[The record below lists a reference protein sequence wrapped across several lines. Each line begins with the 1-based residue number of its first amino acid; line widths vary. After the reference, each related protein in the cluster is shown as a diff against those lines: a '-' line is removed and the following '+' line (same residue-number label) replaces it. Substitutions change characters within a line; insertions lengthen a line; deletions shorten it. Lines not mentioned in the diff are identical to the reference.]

1 LHRPPIGRFNGGR
14 KSSASF
20 EAFANP
26 DERSLMRPLS
36 AFVVLGA
43 LGLTSALAA
52 PPAEGGYLAS
62 LDRDAATPQSPHL
75 LQMAAPA
82 DEDAPL
88 TQLFISP
95 CGEPFRAKA
104 SDPYPVVVWFN
115 RADTDHDGQLDRA
128 EFVADAMQ
136 FFQKLD
142 ANGDGFIDSRELYY
156 YEHITVPEIM
166 VGVPPSGAATPRF
179 LRVADFERV
188 QVGGIGGG
196 AGGIGGPGG
205 PPVVSGDDQQA
216 PTSPQSDDPNR
227 MAGAAPY
234 NLLGEPEPVAASDLS
249 FAGKISQAVFKTRA
263 SQRFDVLDSDQ
274 RGYLTLSSLPKTYV
288 QTLVKPRRPGKRR
301 DGPAKP

>member
-1 LHRPPIGRFNGGR
+1 
-14 KSSASF
+14 
-20 EAFANP
+20 
-26 DERSLMRPLS
+26 MRALS
-36 AFVVLGA
+36 AFLVIGA
-43 LGLTSALAA
+43 LGAAGALTAA

-62 LDRDAATPQSPHL
+62 LARDEAPRGGAML
-75 LQMAAPA
+75 LRTAAPA
-82 DEDAPL
+82 EDDAPL

-115 RADTDHDGQLDRA
+115 RADTDHDGQLDRG
-128 EFVADAMQ
+128 EFVADALQ

-179 LRVADFERV
+179 LRMADIV
-188 QVGGIGGG
+188 LAQVGGMGGMG
-196 AGGIGGPGG
+196 GGGIGGPSG
-205 PPVVSGDDQQA
+205 PPVVSGGDQST
-216 PTSPQSDDPNR
+216 PSPSPNEDPNR
-227 MAGAAPY
+227 LAGAAPY

-249 FAGKISQAVFKTRA
+249 FSGKISQADFKTRA

-274 RGYLTLSSLPKTYV
+274 RGYLTLNSLPKTYV
-288 QTLVKPRRPGKRR
+288 QTLIKPSKRGKRR
-301 DGPAKP
+301 